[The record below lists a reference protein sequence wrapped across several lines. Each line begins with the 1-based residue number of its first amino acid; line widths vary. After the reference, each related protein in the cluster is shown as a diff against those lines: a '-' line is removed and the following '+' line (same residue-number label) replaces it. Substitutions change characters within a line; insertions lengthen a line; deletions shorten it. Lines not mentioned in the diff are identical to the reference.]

1 MRDKLINLQKKINI
15 KFKNLNNLKKSIT
28 HKSYDSFNNYEKL
41 EFLGDRILGF
51 VISKKLIELY
61 PNEKEGVLDKKLA
74 SLVNKN
80 KCLEVSKSIGL
91 EKFIL
96 VANNSSKYKVENKIV
111 ADSIEALIGAIYYEK
126 GFEIVEKF
134 ILNMWKN
141 FINLS
146 EVTIIDSKTK
156 LQEYSLKKFKSLPV
170 YKLISRSGP
179 KHKPKFTIS
188 VKLKDSKF
196 YNGIGDSKKK
206 AEQNAAKNL
215 LDNTLLEWFGLITV
229 TY

>member
-1 MRDKLINLQKKINI
+1 MKEKLINLQKKINI
-15 KFKNLNNLKKSIT
+15 KFKNLSYLKNSIT
-28 HKSYDSFNNYEKL
+28 HKSYDTLNNYEKL

-80 KCLEVSKSIGL
+80 KCLEVAKTINL

-96 VANNSSKYKVENKIV
+96 FGNNNSKNKIENKII
-111 ADSIEALIGAIYYEK
+111 ADSIEALIGAIYYDK
-126 GFEIVEKF
+126 GFEITEKF
-134 ILNMWKN
+134 ILNMWKS

-146 EVTIIDSKTK
+146 NETIVDSKTK
-156 LQEYSLKKFKSLPV
+156 LQEYSLKKFKSLPI
-170 YKLISRSGP
+170 YKLVSRSGP

-188 VKLKDSKF
+188 VRLKNSK
-196 YNGIGDSKKK
+196 YYDGEGDSKKK

-215 LDNTLLEWFGLITV
+215 LDNSKFE
-229 TY
+229 

>member
-1 MRDKLINLQKKINI
+1 MSDKLSNLQKKINI
-15 KFKNLNNLKKSIT
+15 KFKNLNYLKKSIT
-28 HKSYDSFNNYEKL
+28 HKSFDPLNNYEKL

-61 PNEKEGVLDKKLA
+61 PDQREGVLDKKLA

-80 KCLEVSKSIGL
+80 KCLEIAKLISL

-96 VANNSSKYKVENKIV
+96 VGNKSTKSKVENKII
-111 ADSIEALIGAIYYEK
+111 ADSIEALIGAIYYDK
-126 GFEIVEKF
+126 GFEVSEKF

-146 EVTIIDSKTK
+146 EKTIIDSKTK

-170 YKLISRSGP
+170 YKLVSSSGP

-188 VKLKDSKF
+188 VRLKDTKLYVGS
-196 YNGIGDSKKK
+196 GDSKKK
-206 AEQNAAKNL
+206 AEQNAAKKL
-215 LDNTLLEWFGLITV
+215 LDNLK
-229 TY
+229 